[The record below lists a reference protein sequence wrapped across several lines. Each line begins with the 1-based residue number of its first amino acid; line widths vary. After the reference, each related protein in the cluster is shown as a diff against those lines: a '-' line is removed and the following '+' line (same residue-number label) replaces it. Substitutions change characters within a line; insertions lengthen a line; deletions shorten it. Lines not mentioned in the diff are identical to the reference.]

1 LDKRPFTISEQL
13 AADTH
18 TLGMFDCSHVLLHSN
33 AIVPWVIL
41 VPICTETEFLK
52 LPTLLRDKLVAE
64 SAAVGEFIQDHF
76 GSTKI
81 NFAAIGNIVPQLHL
95 HIVGRVPGDIC
106 WPSPIWGN
114 LSESKNYTDRE
125 IQSVVDGLKSRCDLR

>member
-1 LDKRPFTISEQL
+1 
-13 AADTH
+13 
-18 TLGMFDCSHVLLHSN
+18 MFDCSHVLLHSN